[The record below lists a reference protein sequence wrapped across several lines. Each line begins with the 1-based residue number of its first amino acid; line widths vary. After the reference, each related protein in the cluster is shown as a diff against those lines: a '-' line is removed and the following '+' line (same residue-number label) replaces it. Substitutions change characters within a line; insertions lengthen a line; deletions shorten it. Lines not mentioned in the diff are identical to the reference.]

1 MSKFIAV
8 VVIAI
13 VASSAISVGAS
24 TMLAVGPQGPEGP
37 KGDTGP
43 QGPKGDTGDAGPQG
57 PAGATGPAGSTGP
70 QGPQGPQ
77 GLQGPKGDTGDT
89 GAQGPAGP
97 TGATGPQGPQGIQGP
112 VGPQGPQGEPG
123 IGFEPTGYI
132 SIPAAAFE
140 SSENDDAT
148 FISSYILNIE
158 TTDTVYFVGSI
169 QLPHGVT
176 ITNVTSYWYDA
187 NTGLNIGCY
196 LWRMDGNGTNYQMA
210 SFGSSGNAGWGS
222 TVVTSISAA
231 TINNSLYSYCV
242 YMVIPAN
249 SPVTSLRFRL
259 VTIGFAYPT

>member
-196 LWRMDGNGTNYQMA
+196 LWRMDGDGTNYQMA

>member
-1 MSKFIAV
+1 MSKKVMGISMTMFIAG
-8 VVIAI
+8 VIVAI
-13 VASSAISVGAS
+13 LASSAISTVIS
-24 TMLAVGPQGPEGP
+24 TQLAVGPEGP
-37 KGDTGP
+37 KGDTGDEGP
-43 QGPKGDTGDAGPQG
+43 QGDIGPQGQQGLQGPAGPKGDTGE
-57 PAGATGPAGSTGP
+57 

-77 GLQGPKGDTGDT
+77 GLQGE
-89 GAQGPAGP
+89 QGPEGP

-158 TTDTVYFVGSI
+158 TTETVYFVGSV

-187 NTGLNIGCY
+187 NAVSGIGCY
-196 LWRMDGNGTNYQMA
+196 LWRMHGGGTDYLMA
-210 SFGSSGNAGWGS
+210 SFGSSGSAGWGS
-222 TVVTSISAA
+222 TVVTSVAMPI
-231 TINNSLYSYCV
+231 IDNSLYGYTV
-242 YMVIPAN
+242 VMTIPAN
-249 SPVTSLRFRL
+249 SPTTSLRFRL